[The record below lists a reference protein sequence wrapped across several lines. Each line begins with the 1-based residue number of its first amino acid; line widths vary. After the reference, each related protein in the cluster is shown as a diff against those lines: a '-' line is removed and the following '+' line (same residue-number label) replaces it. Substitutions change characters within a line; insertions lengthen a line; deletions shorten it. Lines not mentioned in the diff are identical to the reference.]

1 MKLNDQSNQLS
12 EIYNRKIN
20 GSLNSNDNSDLYKPF
35 NDNIKELPPFFKL
48 MKSLDLFDNINILIQ
63 LSNKYY
69 NSHNLKS
76 LYLIRFILMI
86 MSIIYQLV
94 FAQMELPYRG
104 FINAEFYKDLNFI
117 FIKLCMNASTF
128 WITLDAVIIG
138 YKIMSFMKKEI
149 NLSQNNRLSFCNL
162 SKILLLIFPKF
173 IVFIISY
180 ICLHLY
186 ASDLTFEICRHNNV
200 FSSYLYY
207 KNWFQNRTYT
217 AKYGRSFEGI
227 MNFITPFYINYLD
240 FIKSIQK
247 RSNKTVNFNS
257 TTILSNIS
265 EYNYT
270 FYEYE
275 TSDLELPSPFLTNT
289 SLFVNVYF
297 NEFYL
302 LLVMILISYLS
313 YKLRNKIFDLAIL
326 IVNIFLFFLPIFDL
340 NKQEFPPKQRYTL
353 KYVLGQNYTEKYTH
367 YFINFFYFGFM
378 IGVMK
383 FYYDED
389 KFRNRSKDKI
399 APFHLPFELCNN
411 IIVYVNKLKFL
422 YKRIILFLSFLFLII
437 FSSISYFKM
446 FPSLSE
452 EENEDSFI
460 ILKGE
465 KQSFYY
471 FFLFEKNLNGIF
483 FFIILTIYI
492 VYPKNKNIIKL
503 AETQGFIILERISF
517 SFYCCFVY
525 VIYAQFSI
533 FIIYFQLSY
542 LNIFLNTL
550 GMFLIICSVSILN
563 TTVFELPLRQ
573 LIKSLMNK
581 DIEMKL
587 ENKYR
592 NYSDIDLLKES

>member
-1 MKLNDQSNQLS
+1 
-12 EIYNRKIN
+12 
-20 GSLNSNDNSDLYKPF
+20 
-35 NDNIKELPPFFKL
+35 
-48 MKSLDLFDNINILIQ
+48 
-63 LSNKYY
+63 
-69 NSHNLKS
+69 
-76 LYLIRFILMI
+76 
-86 MSIIYQLV
+86 
-94 FAQMELPYRG
+94 
-104 FINAEFYKDLNFI
+104 
-117 FIKLCMNASTF
+117 
-128 WITLDAVIIG
+128 
-138 YKIMSFMKKEI
+138 
-149 NLSQNNRLSFCNL
+149 
-162 SKILLLIFPKF
+162 
-173 IVFIISY
+173 
-180 ICLHLY
+180 
-186 ASDLTFEICRHNNV
+186 
-200 FSSYLYY
+200 
-207 KNWFQNRTYT
+207 
-217 AKYGRSFEGI
+217 
-227 MNFITPFYINYLD
+227 
-240 FIKSIQK
+240 
-247 RSNKTVNFNS
+247 
-257 TTILSNIS
+257 
-265 EYNYT
+265 
-270 FYEYE
+270 
-275 TSDLELPSPFLTNT
+275 
-289 SLFVNVYF
+289 
-297 NEFYL
+297 
-302 LLVMILISYLS
+302 
-313 YKLRNKIFDLAIL
+313 
-326 IVNIFLFFLPIFDL
+326 LPIFDL
-340 NKQEFPPKQRYTL
+340 NKQEFPEQQRYTL

-422 YKRIILFLSFLFLII
+422 YKRIILILSCVFLII
-437 FSSISYFKM
+437 ISFISYLGIM
-446 FPSLSE
+446 
-452 EENEDSFI
+452 DSINYDKYGKYTYI
-460 ILKGE
+460 IDNNQKTLL
-465 KQSFYY
+465 YY

-592 NYSDIDLLKES
+592 NYSDTDLLKES